1 MSAYAHL
8 FLWFPSQ
15 TSMNFQIYHPVFP
28 TRVCELS
35 CGILATDLIANV
47 TQQLVFFFNKQWEH
61 WYIGRSLRQDV
72 HSLHHHAMFA
82 LLTMNE
88 TTCDVL
94 HSTIQQA
101 LHLVPQREHFF
112 TRSLIDTS
120 YHSLKN
126 TQQQWETSHTLSNR
140 RSTHSDARDAIAT
153 QTWKDLSQNAKHPT
167 PLTPVGE
174 IVKKQWEKLWSFF
187 FYFSPFIFFPLHLI
201 FTVLTTTFH
210 FYPSFRTVSSSFPI
224 LFHIK

>member
-1 MSAYAHL
+1 
-8 FLWFPSQ
+8 
-15 TSMNFQIYHPVFP
+15 
-28 TRVCELS
+28 
-35 CGILATDLIANV
+35 
-47 TQQLVFFFNKQWEH
+47 
-61 WYIGRSLRQDV
+61 
-72 HSLHHHAMFA
+72 
-82 LLTMNE
+82 MNE

-112 TRSLIDTS
+112 TCSPIDTS

-126 TQQQWETSHTLSNR
+126 TQQQWETSHTLSSR
-140 RSTHSDARDAIAT
+140 RSTHRDARDAIAT

-187 FYFSPFIFFPLHLI
+187 FPFIFSLRLI
-201 FTVLTTTFH
+201 FTVITTTFH
-210 FYPSFRTVSSSFPI
+210 FYPSFRIVSSSFPI